1 MMTSKNTIN
10 IKGLGITHKAFFAG
24 VPKAEANV
32 LVGILH
38 ELDKDGNG
46 LLSLYELIAGC
57 FLFTNRIENLQ
68 KTKKKLSWTSIG
80 LGLLSIVCIFVA
92 VWLSKDTSV
101 SNGMLTVKGTD
112 TPVETAVHHTVLH
125 LGQPAGEDIAL
136 VEDATAPQGTT
147 TKANPHEKVLG
158 CMTRAEVVS
167 LRENSVAIPAAIE
180 SEDGSLHTV
189 FTRDWE
195 EDDMGKIKITDAS
208 GVHYEIKP
216 DPSCSTQIK
225 HGRRLATLDIEHFTL
240 TSGIGVDCYRA
251 TVEGTDFSDNIMGGA
266 EDDLIDG
273 GDGNDKLRGEG
284 GNDRLFGGSG
294 NDIIDPGSGNNYIR
308 GDTIYG
314 GTGVDKVVYPGA
326 KSDYTFYYTKH
337 RYDNDPYF
345 IIKKNDGTIDVLED
359 VEQVKFADYGCT
371 INEAT
376 CAGVYTATDVAL
388 LACPTFYGLAP
399 YFGRV
404 DNSDTCLEI
413 STVSDSGCF
422 VCMLV
427 PV

>member
-1 MMTSKNTIN
+1 MTSKNTIN
-10 IKGLGITHKAFFAG
+10 ITGLGITHKAFAG
-24 VPKAEANV
+24 VPKADSKV
-32 LVGILH
+32 LVSTLH

-136 VEDATAPQGTT
+136 VDDATAPQGTT
-147 TKANPHEKVLG
+147 AKANPNEKVLG

-189 FTRDWE
+189 RTRDWE

-225 HGRRLATLDIEHFTL
+225 HGRRLVDSNSGDSLSL
-240 TSGIGVDCYRA
+240 TSTTTETCEVEVVLTSSPVIQDLQAEIAFLKRGKWSFF
-251 TVEGTDFSDNIMGGA
+251 TVIFSPLNY
-266 EDDLIDG
+266 
-273 GDGNDKLRGEG
+273 
-284 GNDRLFGGSG
+284 GS
-294 NDIIDPGSGNNYIR
+294 
-308 GDTIYG
+308 
-314 GTGVDKVVYPGA
+314 
-326 KSDYTFYYTKH
+326 H
-337 RYDNDPYF
+337 
-345 IIKKNDGTIDVLED
+345 
-359 VEQVKFADYGCT
+359 
-371 INEAT
+371 
-376 CAGVYTATDVAL
+376 
-388 LACPTFYGLAP
+388 
-399 YFGRV
+399 
-404 DNSDTCLEI
+404 
-413 STVSDSGCF
+413 
-422 VCMLV
+422 
-427 PV
+427 